1 MIFHQMKKIKDY
13 LYPKKDRLDKNQY
26 ETDVPGP
33 GKYYPDSNKKKFNI
47 YNTLSKK
54 SNWIKPEK
62 TINYEPFSTSRIL
75 SIPSKEFRKLMKFS

>member
-33 GKYYPDSNKKKFNI
+33 GKYYPDSSKKKFNI
-47 YNTLSKK
+47 YK
-54 SNWIKPEK
+54 
-62 TINYEPFSTSRIL
+62 
-75 SIPSKEFRKLMKFS
+75 